1 MEKNANYAMVGLSAL
16 ILSIGLV
23 IFIVWLARWQFR
35 QENDLYDILFQGPVR
50 GLNQGGEVHFNGIKV
65 GEVTRIALDR
75 TNPSRVIA
83 RARVTSDVP
92 IRVDSYAT
100 LEPQGI
106 TGVNYIQITA
116 GTPSKPLLKD
126 TVPDDKIPIIR
137 SQRST
142 LSDLLEGGG
151 TVLTRTIEA
160 LDRVNRVLSDQN
172 IKNFSAAVSDG
183 QAFTAELRERKAII
197 ADAQSA
203 LQRIDQ
209 VGAELTLLLQDSRTL
224 VNGDG
229 RRTLANVADAA
240 EEAKIAAQEARGLI
254 SSLQAPTTDFATNGL
269 PQITAAVIQLQSA
282 AESLEAAPAPS
293 PSRTPRNWRSRL
305 DPRQSPPAP
314 DRSGLRRP
322 DAQRLHLAVAQERPG
337 AALSFRSDARRR
349 GGAGDGRCGPRCG
362 LPRQQQLPERG
373 RRRPAAGDHRVGGVL
388 HRGFALGRAGVR
400 PLGSGG
406 AGRLRRRAWP
416 GAAGLPWR
424 TLAGRLHPAP
434 RRAEFRDPLP
444 ERPGR
449 RAHRAGARARGAQ
462 PPPQRRLRA

>member
-23 IFIVWLARWQFR
+23 IFIIWLARWQFR

-172 IKNFSAAVSDG
+172 IKNFSAAVSDA
-183 QAFTAELRERKAII
+183 QAVTAEFRERKAII

-203 LQRIDQ
+203 LQRIDEAA
-209 VGAELTLLLQDSRTL
+209 AELTLLTKDGRDML
-224 VNGDG
+224 NGDG
-229 RRTLANVADAA
+229 RRTLRNVADAA
-240 EEAKIAAQEARGLI
+240 EEAKATAADARAMIGA
-254 SSLQAPTTDFATNGL
+254 LQAPTTDFATNGL

-282 AESLEAAPAPS
+282 AESLERLVNEVQRS
-293 PSRTPRNWRSRL
+293 PT
-305 DPRQSPPAP
+305 
-314 DRSGLRRP
+314 
-322 DAQRLHLAVAQERPG
+322 G
-337 AALSFRSDARRR
+337 AISK
-349 GGAGDGRCGPRCG
+349 PK
-362 LPRQQQLPERG
+362 
-373 RRRPAAGDHRVGGVL
+373 
-388 HRGFALGRAGVR
+388 
-400 PLGSGG
+400 
-406 AGRLRRRAWP
+406 
-416 GAAGLPWR
+416 
-424 TLAGRLHPAP
+424 
-434 RRAEFRDPLP
+434 AEELELKP
-444 ERPGR
+444 
-449 RAHRAGARARGAQ
+449 
-462 PPPQRRLRA
+462 